1 MIKEAFI
8 IGAGG
13 AVGSVLRYYSGQFI
27 SKNYPS
33 QIPLGTLIVNLLG
46 CLLIGI
52 LLGYFAK
59 NQGLSNEWKLL
70 LVTGFCGG
78 YTTFSTFAAENIT
91 LIQNQQVSQAI
102 LYIGLS
108 VLLGLAAVYSGIM
121 ISRLFQ

>member
-108 VLLGLAAVYSGIM
+108 VLLGLTAVYFGIM
-121 ISRLFQ
+121 ISRLFK

>member
-78 YTTFSTFAAENIT
+78 YTTFSTFAAENIS

-108 VLLGLAAVYSGIM
+108 VLLGLAAVYFGIM

>member
-78 YTTFSTFAAENIT
+78 YTTFSTFAAENIS

-108 VLLGLAAVYSGIM
+108 VLLGLAAVFFGIM

>member
-108 VLLGLAAVYSGIM
+108 VLLGLTAVYFGIM

>member
-91 LIQNQQVSQAI
+91 LIQNQQVSQTI

-108 VLLGLAAVYSGIM
+108 VVFGLAAVYFGIM

>member
-1 MIKEAFI
+1 MIKEGFI

-108 VLLGLAAVYSGIM
+108 VLLGLAAVYFGIM

>member
-102 LYIGLS
+102 LYIGFS

>member
-78 YTTFSTFAAENIT
+78 YTTFSTFSAENIT

-108 VLLGLAAVYSGIM
+108 VLLGLTAVYFGIM

>member
-8 IGAGG
+8 IGACG

-108 VLLGLAAVYSGIM
+108 VLLGLTAVYFGIM

>member
-27 SKNYPS
+27 SKNYPG

-108 VLLGLAAVYSGIM
+108 VLLGLAAVCFGIM
-121 ISRLFQ
+121 ISRLF

>member
-13 AVGSVLRYYSGQFI
+13 AVGSVLRYYRGQFI

-108 VLLGLAAVYSGIM
+108 VLLGLAAVYFGIM

>member
-108 VLLGLAAVYSGIM
+108 VLLGLAAVYFGIM

>member
-108 VLLGLAAVYSGIM
+108 VLLGLAAVFFGIM

>member
-27 SKNYPS
+27 SKNYPG

-108 VLLGLAAVYSGIM
+108 VLLGLAAVYFGIM

>member
-46 CLLIGI
+46 CLLIGL

-78 YTTFSTFAAENIT
+78 YTTFSTFAAENIN
-91 LIQNQQVSQAI
+91 LIQNQQTSQAF
-102 LYIGLS
+102 LYISLS
-108 VLLGLAAVYSGIM
+108 VVLGLAAVYCGLM
-121 ISRLFQ
+121 FWKLFQ

>member
-78 YTTFSTFAAENIT
+78 YTTFSTFAAENIS

-108 VLLGLAAVYSGIM
+108 VVFGLAAVYFGIM

>member
-70 LVTGFCGG
+70 LITGFCGG

-108 VLLGLAAVYSGIM
+108 VLLGLAAVYFGIM

>member
-70 LVTGFCGG
+70 LITGFCGG

-108 VLLGLAAVYSGIM
+108 VLLGLTAVYFGIM

>member
-78 YTTFSTFAAENIT
+78 YTTFSTFAAENIS

>member
-1 MIKEAFI
+1 
-8 IGAGG
+8 
-13 AVGSVLRYYSGQFI
+13 VLRYYRGQFI
-27 SKNYPS
+27 SKNYHS

-108 VLLGLAAVYSGIM
+108 VLLGLAAVYFGIM

>member
-78 YTTFSTFAAENIT
+78 YTTFSFAAENIT

-108 VLLGLAAVYSGIM
+108 VLLGLAAVYFGIM